1 LIFEINEGIQKHICQ
16 ILQKKTKYFL
26 WKADNKEK
34 YGTYFTNLNQ
44 ISMGKTIFSKYF
56 QCNADNRNKK
66 L

>member
-1 LIFEINEGIQKHICQ
+1 MSNSSEKIHKC
-16 ILQKKTKYFL
+16 FL
-26 WKADNKEK
+26 WKADIKEK